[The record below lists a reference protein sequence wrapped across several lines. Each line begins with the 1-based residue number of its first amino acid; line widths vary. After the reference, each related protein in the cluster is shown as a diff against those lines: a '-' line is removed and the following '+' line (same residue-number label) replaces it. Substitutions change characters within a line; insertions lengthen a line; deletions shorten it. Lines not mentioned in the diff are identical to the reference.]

1 MRMTVQEAVQQLQH
15 ASVADR
21 IQAIEL
27 LLQSLKDE
35 MVYSKPVLAGTKPF
49 RVRTFNLG
57 VDVQVDRATWYTAP
71 TDITL

>member
-1 MRMTVQEAVQQLQH
+1 MTVQEAVQQLQH